1 MRVTSARL
9 IFAAILGTAGALGG
23 PVRGEEELLEEL
35 EHFKPNSRLSCQI
48 EFGPELDGLKV
59 TIAPEE

>member
-1 MRVTSARL
+1 VFVDDAWIARL
-9 IFAAILGTAGALGG
+9 PA
-23 PVRGEEELLEEL
+23 REQDEEELLEEL
-35 EHFKPNSRLSCQI
+35 ENFKPNSRLSCQI